1 MFDFC
6 GGQLV
11 RVCRH
16 FSLIMTELSA
26 TLSVLYN
33 VTLIVLL
40 RMRCKKGGW
49 SHDWPPFGPNQTKPL
64 LSIRE

>member
-6 GGQLV
+6 GGRLV

-16 FSLIMTELSA
+16 FSLHITELLA

-40 RMRCKKGGW
+40 RMRCKRKVAGLTTGHLR
-49 SHDWPPFGPNQTKPL
+49 S
-64 LSIRE
+64 

>member
-40 RMRCKKGGW
+40 RMRCALATRRGFL
-49 SHDWPPFGPNQTKPL
+49 H
-64 LSIRE
+64 